1 MTYKDKL
8 PDSFVLSSVQKE
20 EDARLR
26 ELQHTAQKGYR
37 ELIKMKDL
45 VLPESLKEITP
56 EWLAET
62 VKGKLESIAKIDY
75 LPTDECERIAKQW
88 QMVQNFGLRAI
99 RDIQALISDVGFENI
114 TFDKG
119 LQTFFITDIAA
130 LATLRATREVPALAK
145 EYWRQVTH
153 ILREIEE
160 LRRYEDEKEII
171 PQSLVRLASI
181 SVNDFLAIWCSGTAT
196 VNHQFDHLPNMYH
209 LKNSD
214 YNNLVL

>member
-119 LQTFFITDIAA
+119 LQTFFVTNIAA

-145 EYWRQVTH
+145 EYWKQVAH
-153 ILREIEE
+153 ILREIEQ
-160 LRRYEDEKEII
+160 LRKFEDEKEII
-171 PQSLVRLASI
+171 PQSLAMLSSI
-181 SVNDFLAIWCSGTAT
+181 SMETFLSAWCNGSTL
-196 VNHQFDHLPNMYH
+196 VNHRFDHLPNTYH
-209 LKNSD
+209 MKNSD
-214 YNNLVL
+214 YNHLII